1 MNKEKILASYR
12 HEKDERLLQLHGK
25 AFMIGLISI
34 IILSI
39 FFMLLSFQ
47 FQDIPT
53 VYYTIYILIIPA
65 IIIVYGVKGY
75 IEKSKTYLIISF
87 IWLII
92 GIPLFSTSYYSSLI
106 YNQYERQVKFIR
118 GC

>member
-53 VYYTIYILIIPA
+53 VYYTIYILIISA

-92 GIPLFSTSYYSSLI
+92 LMMNGFLYIHLLLGT
-106 YNQYERQVKFIR
+106 V
-118 GC
+118 